1 MGSSG
6 EHSRQQVQRSWGRKE
21 FNGFEDEQKGANA
34 AEPRRGEV
42 GDEGGGV
49 TEARSCGLLG
59 HGHTLGFS
67 FKWNGK
73 SLKDLK

>member
-1 MGSSG
+1 MYLRMSKK
-6 EHSRQQVQRSWGRKE
+6 VPT
-21 FNGFEDEQKGANA
+21 
-34 AEPRRGEV
+34 EPNRTEEKL

-59 HGHTLGFS
+59 HGQTLGFS
-67 FKWNGK
+67 SKWNVK

>member
-1 MGSSG
+1 MPTQLNLT
-6 EHSRQQVQRSWGRKE
+6 EEK
-21 FNGFEDEQKGANA
+21 
-34 AEPRRGEV
+34 V

-59 HGHTLGFS
+59 HDQTLGFS
-67 FKWNGK
+67 SKWNGK

>member
-1 MGSSG
+1 MYLRMSKKVPT
-6 EHSRQQVQRSWGRKE
+6 QL
-21 FNGFEDEQKGANA
+21 NL
-34 AEPRRGEV
+34 AEEKV

-49 TEARSCGLLG
+49 TEARSCGFLG